1 MATRGRPTQQKR
13 QRERARQ
20 EQRKLKDARRQEAK
34 ERRAQAASQPRA
46 AGDPDLEGI
55 VAGPQPLAEW
65 QVEGL
70 ATFEEAEESAEE
82 PGQGG

>member
-70 ATFEEAEESAEE
+70 ATFEEAEEAAEE